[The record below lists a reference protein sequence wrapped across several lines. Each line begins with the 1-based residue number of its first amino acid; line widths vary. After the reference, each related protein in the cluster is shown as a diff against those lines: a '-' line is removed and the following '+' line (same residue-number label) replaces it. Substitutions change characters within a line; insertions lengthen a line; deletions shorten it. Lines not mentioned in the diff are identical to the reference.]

1 MTTLRIIRRTRNIF
15 YERHDFLKEIPNAEV
30 KMTVKKD
37 LNDTEAVFTETV
49 MVDFNT
55 GDFTV
60 EISEANT
67 EQNTGVYYYDII
79 AEKDNKRYLIA
90 QGKLEIALSASSIT
104 S

>member
-1 MTTLRIIRRTRNIF
+1 
-15 YERHDFLKEIPNAEV
+15 
-30 KMTVKKD
+30 
-37 LNDTEAVFTETV
+37 